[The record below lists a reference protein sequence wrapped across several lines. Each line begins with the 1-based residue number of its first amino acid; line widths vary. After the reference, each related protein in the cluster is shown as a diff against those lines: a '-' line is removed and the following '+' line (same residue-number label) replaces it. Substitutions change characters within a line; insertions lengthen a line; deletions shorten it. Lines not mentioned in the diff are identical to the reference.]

1 MTLTETDQQSPDAV
15 HLPTLQEL
23 GRDLLHVSPLRRV
36 TTIGLPFAIMIS
48 YAVFASLNWWFPAL
62 LSVMALCFV
71 TYGSSSHDLV
81 HQTLGLSR
89 RWNLFWLGLIE
100 LLSLRSGTAYR
111 LSHLHHHQHLLDASD
126 VEGSAVYMS
135 LLRTLLSGPT
145 TQIRLWRWAWTNH
158 QKHRPML
165 LLEATGI
172 LSLICVAIFSVDHT
186 LAPLI
191 YAVLVI
197 CGSWIFPLITVYIP
211 HIAEGRT
218 PLTQTR
224 LFRGA
229 IYRFVAFDHLY
240 HLEHHLYPAV
250 PHHHWRHLAVR
261 LDPFFAR
268 LGIQPVSRTSPP
280 YEPAEPKHCTGRNSD
295 DNRLGHR

>member
-1 MTLTETDQQSPDAV
+1 MTLTDADQRFPNAV
-15 HLPTLQEL
+15 HLPTLQEP
-23 GRDLLHVSPLRRV
+23 GCDLLYVSPLRRV

-48 YAVFASLNWWFPAL
+48 YAVFASHNWWLSAL
-62 LSVMALCFV
+62 LCVMGLCFV

-81 HQTLGLSR
+81 HQTLGLRR
-89 RWNLFWLGLIE
+89 RWNLFWLSLIE

-111 LSHLHHHQHLLDASD
+111 LSHLHHHQHLLDATD

-145 TQIRLWRWAWTNH
+145 TQIRLWWWAWTNH
-158 QKHRPML
+158 RKHRPLL
-165 LLEATGI
+165 LLEASGI
-172 LSLICVAIFSVDHT
+172 LALLCAAFLSVDQT
-186 LAPLI
+186 PAPLI

-211 HIAEGRT
+211 HIAEGQT

-229 IYRFVAFDHLY
+229 VYRFVAFDHLY

-250 PHHHWRHLAVR
+250 PHHHWRRLAVR
-261 LDPFFAR
+261 LDPYFTQ
-268 LGIQPVSRTSPP
+268 LGIRPVSFTFPSSTTDG
-280 YEPAEPKHCTGRNSD
+280 EP
-295 DNRLGHR
+295 